1 MSVWSLFT
9 LILSAFMHA
18 TWNFLAK
25 RSNGGTVFVWFY
37 SGVSTLFTSPI
48 AIFFLF
54 KESFSMTQF
63 YWLIILI
70 SIILHIIYSLTLQF
84 AYKTGDMTLVYPVAR
99 GTGPFIVAIIA
110 VFFLKETISVLSGTG
125 ILFIITSIFIL
136 SGGFT
141 NIKRKDIKTPL
152 TLGIFI
158 GLIIASYT
166 LIDKAAVSYILI
178 SPYIYYFFMIAGQ
191 FIFITIFALKKPVN
205 IKIEFKKT
213 WKYAI
218 AVGILSS
225 AAYLL
230 VLIVMTFEQVSYV
243 APIRETSIVI
253 GTIMAVIL
261 LSERG
266 GRERI
271 IGSFLMI
278 VGIFLI
284 AIS

>member
-1 MSVWSLFT
+1 MSIWALFI

-25 RSNGGTVFVWFY
+25 RSGGGTIFVWFY
-37 SGVSTLFTSPI
+37 SGVSTLFTTPV
-48 AIFFLF
+48 ALFFLF
-54 KESFSMTQF
+54 KESFFMTRF
-63 YWLIILI
+63 DWLIIII
-70 SIILHIIYSLTLQF
+70 SIALHIIYSLTLQF
-84 AYKTGDMTLVYPVAR
+84 AYKTGDMTLVYPIAR
-99 GTGPFIVAIIA
+99 GTGPFVVAIIA
-110 VFFLKETISVLSGTG
+110 VSFLKETISLLSGTG
-125 ILFIITSIFIL
+125 ILLIITSIFIL

-141 NIKRKDIKTPL
+141 KIKRKDIKIPL
-152 TLGIFI
+152 ILGLFI
-158 GLIIASYT
+158 GIIIASYT
-166 LIDKAAVSYILI
+166 LVDKAAVSYILI

-191 FIFITIFALKKPVN
+191 FIFITLIVLKEPVN
-205 IKIEFKKT
+205 LKAEFNRT

-218 AVGILSS
+218 GVGILSS

-243 APIRETSIVI
+243 APIREISIVI
-253 GTIMAVIL
+253 GTIMGIIF

-271 IGSFLMI
+271 IGSSLMI

-284 AIS
+284 TIS